1 MVADSRSFQQS
12 SRSHPGPAIRAV
24 RCLTKSFVRN
34 ILRVS
39 TFPSKILPRPRSA
52 PLQWIQRFSFVPK
65 GFNFCILP
73 SAFAFAP
80 LSPLLSRFYL
90 QLLSIQRFCS
100 CLSAK
105 LMIPKDNRGKGIYLV
120 PRVPRK
126 IMVLSHLH
134 SIFYQQL
141 LWIQRFCSCSHA
153 NPMIP
158 KDHGERVYPFYEI
171 RSSVLQTAWVQCP
184 IISKRGL
191 SHGLSVLHASV
202 ETRGR

>member
-1 MVADSRSFQQS
+1 M
-12 SRSHPGPAIRAV
+12 
-24 RCLTKSFVRN
+24 
-34 ILRVS
+34 
-39 TFPSKILPRPRSA
+39 
-52 PLQWIQRFSFVPK
+52 
-65 GFNFCILP
+65 
-73 SAFAFAP
+73 
-80 LSPLLSRFYL
+80 LSRGPRVNKFKDLARPGTEPSPKAAQFWQLSHILSIFYL

>member
-1 MVADSRSFQQS
+1 MRPPQSGFVQVTLVVAHFRSSQQS

-65 GFNFCILP
+65 GFTSAFFLLP
-73 SAFAFAP
+73 SAFAP

-100 CLSAK
+100 CLRAK
-105 LMIPKDNRGKGIYLV
+105 LMIPQDR
-120 PRVPRK
+120 R
-126 IMVLSHLH
+126 
-134 SIFYQQL
+134 
-141 LWIQRFCSCSHA
+141 
-153 NPMIP
+153 
-158 KDHGERVYPFYEI
+158 ERV
-171 RSSVLQTAWVQCP
+171 
-184 IISKRGL
+184 
-191 SHGLSVLHASV
+191 
-202 ETRGR
+202 